1 MDIGFLYV
9 HGSLAGH
16 SVTQGKRKGWTRPPP
31 AGGRPSENRR
41 QHGCRNIK
49 QVCAGTRV
57 GARDRGR
64 VLRGVLAKQGEG
76 RKGVVLQ
83 RLRRAG
89 SRLERRPALK
99 VKPAGLEDGG
109 DALFVQLVL
118 PLTIC
123 VRKKGLAGESG
134 EDGRGSTAVQGQP
147 GVNHPSLPIFLAD

>member
-1 MDIGFLYV
+1 M
-9 HGSLAGH
+9 
-16 SVTQGKRKGWTRPPP
+16 
-31 AGGRPSENRR
+31 
-41 QHGCRNIK
+41 
-49 QVCAGTRV
+49 

-123 VRKKGLAGESG
+123 VRKKGRW
-134 EDGRGSTAVQGQP
+134 GRAVRMATARRQSRSKRWSTTL
-147 GVNHPSLPIFLAD
+147 LPIFPADSFFP